1 MKESLLYLVAG
12 IAIGFVF
19 AWLYAQLWKARYTRT
34 VRRDAVRRSEAVTT
48 GKVVEQLVPYLPDF
62 PFNPRDARFLGSP
75 VDLVVFDGLSGGDV
89 RRVVFVEVKTGG
101 AQLTARERRVR
112 DAVEAGRVAFVEH
125 RAGIPLD
132 APLDRN
138 RG

>member
-1 MKESLLYLVAG
+1 MTGSLPFLIAG

-48 GKVVEQLVPYLPDF
+48 GKVVEQLVPILPDF
-62 PFNPRDARFLGSP
+62 PFHPRDARFLGSP
-75 VDLVVFDGLSGGDV
+75 VDFVVFDGLNEGDV
-89 RRVVFVEVKTGG
+89 RRVVFVEVKTGA
-101 AQLTARERRVR
+101 AQLSARERRVR

-125 RAGIPLD
+125 RAGPS
-132 APLDRN
+132 
-138 RG
+138 GSV